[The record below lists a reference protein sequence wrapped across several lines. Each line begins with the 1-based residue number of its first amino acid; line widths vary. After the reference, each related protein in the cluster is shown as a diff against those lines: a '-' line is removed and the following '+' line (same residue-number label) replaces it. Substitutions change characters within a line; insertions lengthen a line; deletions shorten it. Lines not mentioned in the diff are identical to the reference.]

1 MPATDQYL
9 RDIKKVHVVF
19 CLSAIAFAVATV
31 VILYRDHDDEWRGY
45 QSDFDAIE
53 TLVAKH
59 AIEDAAVDAGGSKA
73 LGVAFSEDGKYL
85 VSASLDETLK
95 VWKMSRGRGTD
106 KGEQT
111 RTLTGHT
118 EAVNSV
124 AFNVSGKLL
133 ASASADDTVKVWK
146 VEYTGDS
153 AEEQS
158 KLAPELEHTLVGH
171 SDDVTSVA
179 FSTDGKLLAS
189 ASFDHTIKLW
199 DAVTGRETLTLAGHT
214 DAVNGVAFSPDGKL
228 LASGSLDHTV
238 KVWDAATGQE
248 ELTLEGHAAAVNG
261 VAFSP
266 DGTQL
271 ASASADKTVKVWDAA
286 TGQEKLTL
294 EGHLDAVN
302 SVTFS
307 LKAGAWLATA
317 SADKTVKVWDATTGK
332 KALTLEGHTD
342 NVRSVMFSPDETR
355 LASASFDKS
364 VKVWD
369 AATGRERLTLKERT
383 DVEDY
388 QASRD
393 ELKAKIGEIDDRLT
407 NSDEQYVA
415 LSATV
420 AESARLYD
428 LKGREVRFKR
438 ADRDVAK
445 ANLDLGI
452 RDSVSDDEMSGL
464 QATFDAALAV
474 VVALELEWEQLETT
488 YRDEQKQLA
497 EISAERDA
505 LDIELKAYTSQ
516 VVRIETALDDIAP
529 DGWLKKYKRKFME
542 LPIIDGFNGHQRV
555 IQDWLPELKIT
566 LGMSKTARFDRCRT
580 CHLGIDKFGAGD
592 VPSFP
597 HGEVASG
604 SPEDWVAANE
614 FPHPFAS
621 HPRPDVYLTA
631 ASPHPLPEFGCTIC
645 HDGQGSATSF
655 HNVQHGPNDPV
666 ESDEWNEKYGYSHNH
681 FWEYSMLPERLRESA
696 CLKCHHEVI
705 ELGVN
710 PKYGPTA
717 PKAFEGWE
725 LIQKYGC
732 FGCHEINGFDGH
744 DRIGPDLRLEPTVEE
759 LPKYASDPNMVAG
772 KMRKVGPGLKHVAQ
786 KSGANWIAY
795 WTEDPQ
801 RFRASTRMPKF
812 FGLSNLADHAGME
825 ISKVELAGIAQFLT
839 KQSTD
844 IELDSPAEGYEPDVE
859 RGKESMAK
867 RGCIACHKHS
877 DPAFAGGDADFGP
890 DLSVTSQKLLAGK
903 KGFDWVY
910 TWIRDPQRHHPRSRM
925 PNLFLEPVLDADG
938 QVSEDPAADI
948 AAFLV
953 GEGPKEWPAPE
964 YDDKAANDL
973 AELYLSGKLLT
984 AAQFKGFKQTRV
996 FPLAKEDI
1004 KGDEIE
1010 LVYEGEGAPDENQF
1024 RTLMMNYLG
1033 RRSVSRYGCYGC
1045 HDING
1050 FGTSRPIGTALQDWG
1065 RKDPSRLALEHVAEF
1080 LHHHGEKDGSSTSE
1094 FVAEALRDE
1103 KANAFDSDEEREEA
1117 LRTSFFYDSLMH
1129 HGRPGFIFQKLRHP
1143 RSYDFEKTQSKTY
1156 VERLVMPKFP
1166 LTDENIESIATF
1178 VLGLVAEPP
1187 ASRYIYTP
1195 DRRSEDRNQGEILL
1209 RKYNCISCHMTD
1221 MHEIEVAVGGGD
1233 QAAEPT
1239 DASAFHGFA
1248 LDKLLEIRP
1257 PQQAWT
1263 GRSHEVLVEGDD
1275 KESLPTAKFRGMLMM
1290 TPENSPFYDEED
1302 PETWQ
1307 YSFTTWQP
1315 ASLTKP
1321 GSAHDGGLKLPG
1333 SLFVTLQSHIVN
1345 LQRAQTGGFAEWLV
1359 RRSMGDEF
1367 DPKAFDDAWQNG
1379 PPPLFGEGVKVQTE
1393 WLYRFLRE
1401 PDQIRFLKTGLRM
1414 PKFNMSSDEA
1424 RILANYFAAADG
1436 AIYPYEAIPQS
1447 DQGYLAEMQE
1457 LFSKN
1462 HAERAS
1468 EQSYLQESWQML
1480 STTLCIKCHSV
1491 GGREFAT
1498 DPSKPNDPNV
1508 THAPNL
1514 DRVNSRLRPDWLSVW
1529 VSNPKWL
1536 TPYTAMP
1543 IPFPKGQK
1551 QYAPLFGT
1559 DAESQTIGVR
1569 DALMNYYRLLEKNT
1583 EPLPPL
1589 PTAAAAAAAAEQASL
1604 N

>member
-1 MPATDQYL
+1 MCGWPLVLANGFSEFRLTGQVRTTMPATDQYL
-9 RDIKKVHVVF
+9 RNIKKVHVVF
-19 CLSAIAFAVATV
+19 CLSTIAFAMSTV
-31 VILYRDHDDEWRGY
+31 LILYRDHDDEWRGY

-53 TLVAKH
+53 TAVAQD
-59 AIEDAAVDAGGSKA
+59 AIEAAAIEAGGS
-73 LGVAFSEDGKYL
+73 
-85 VSASLDETLK
+85 
-95 VWKMSRGRGTD
+95 
-106 KGEQT
+106 
-111 RTLTGHT
+111 
-118 EAVNSV
+118 
-124 AFNVSGKLL
+124 
-133 ASASADDTVKVWK
+133 
-146 VEYTGDS
+146 
-153 AEEQS
+153 
-158 KLAPELEHTLVGH
+158 
-171 SDDVTSVA
+171 
-179 FSTDGKLLAS
+179 
-189 ASFDHTIKLW
+189 
-199 DAVTGRETLTLAGHT
+199 
-214 DAVNGVAFSPDGKL
+214 
-228 LASGSLDHTV
+228 
-238 KVWDAATGQE
+238 
-248 ELTLEGHAAAVNG
+248 
-261 VAFSP
+261 
-266 DGTQL
+266 
-271 ASASADKTVKVWDAA
+271 
-286 TGQEKLTL
+286 
-294 EGHLDAVN
+294 
-302 SVTFS
+302 
-307 LKAGAWLATA
+307 
-317 SADKTVKVWDATTGK
+317 
-332 KALTLEGHTD
+332 
-342 NVRSVMFSPDETR
+342 
-355 LASASFDKS
+355 
-364 VKVWD
+364 
-369 AATGRERLTLKERT
+369 
-383 DVEDY
+383 VEDY
-388 QASRD
+388 EARTA
-393 ELKAKIGEIDDRLT
+393 ELNDKIDGITSQLT
-407 NSDEQYVA
+407 TSNQSYAELSD
-415 LSATV
+415 TV
-420 AESARLYD
+420 AETARLYD

-452 RDSVSDDEMSGL
+452 RDVVPADEMDGL
-464 QATFDAALAV
+464 KAIFDKARAV
-474 VVALELEWEQLETT
+474 VVGLELEWEQLETQ
-488 YRDEQKQLA
+488 YRAEQKQLA
-497 EISAERDA
+497 ELTTERDA
-505 LDIELKAYTSQ
+505 LDAELKAYTSQ

-529 DGWLKKYKRKFME
+529 GHWLKKYKRGFME

-566 LGMSKTARFDRCRT
+566 LGMARTARFDRCRT

-592 VPSFP
+592 VASFP
-597 HGEVASG
+597 HGESG
-604 SPEDWVAANE
+604 SDSPEDWVAANQ

-621 HPRPDVYLTA
+621 HPRPDIYLTA

-655 HNVQHGPNDPV
+655 HNAQHGPNDPV
-666 ESDEWNEKYGYSHNH
+666 ESQEWKDEFGYFHNH
-681 FWEYSMLPERLRESA
+681 FWEYPMLPERLREST

-710 PKYGPTA
+710 PEFGPTA
-717 PKAFEGWE
+717 PKAFDGWQ

-759 LPKYASDPNMVAG
+759 LPKYASDPNMVPG
-772 KMRKVGPGLKHVAQ
+772 KMRKVGPGLKHIAQ
-786 KSGANWIAY
+786 KSGKNWIAY

-801 RFRASTRMPKF
+801 RFRKSTRMPKF
-812 FGLSNLADHAGME
+812 FGLSNLQDHAGLE
-825 ISKVELAGIAQFLT
+825 ISKVELAGIAQFLGH
-839 KQSTD
+839 QSTD
-844 IELDSPAEGYEPDVE
+844 INLDSPADGYVADAE

-867 RGCIACHKHS
+867 RGCIACHQHS
-877 DPAFAGGDADFGP
+877 DPAFAGGEADFGP
-890 DLSVTSQKLLAGK
+890 DLSVTSQKLLPGK
-903 KGFDWVY
+903 AGFDWVY

-925 PNLFLEPVLDADG
+925 PNLFLEPIVDAEG
-938 QVSEDPAADI
+938 RVTEDPAADI

-953 GEGPKEWPAPE
+953 GDGPKEWPAPE
-964 YDDKAANDL
+964 YDEKSAIEL
-973 AELYLSGKLLT
+973 AKLYLSGKLLT
-984 AAQFKGFKQTRV
+984 AAQFEDFKATRV

-1033 RRSVSRYGCYGC
+1033 RRSISRYGCYGC

-1065 RKDPSRLALEHVAEF
+1065 RKDPSRLALDHVAEF
-1080 LHHHGEKDGSSTSE
+1080 LHHHGEKDGSSTAA
-1094 FVAEALRDE
+1094 FVEDALK
-1103 KANAFDSDEEREEA
+1103 KAGADAFDSEEEREA
-1117 LRTSFFYDSLMH
+1117 GMRTSFFYDSLMH

-1143 RSYDFEKTQSKTY
+1143 RSYDFEKTSSKTY

-1166 LTDENIESIATF
+1166 LTDDNIESIATF
-1178 VLGLVAEPP
+1178 VLGLIAEPP
-1187 ASRYIYTP
+1187 AAEYIYTP

-1221 MHEIEVAVGGGD
+1221 MHEIEVAVSEGD
-1233 QAAEPT
+1233 QAMEPT

-1257 PQQAWT
+1257 PSQAWT
-1263 GRSHEVLVEGDD
+1263 GRDYTVVVDGEEDQT
-1275 KESLPTAKFRGMLMM
+1275 LPTMKFRGMLMM
-1290 TPENSPFYDEED
+1290 TPDNSPFYDEED
-1302 PETWQ
+1302 PDTWQ
-1307 YSFTTWQP
+1307 YSFTTWEP

-1321 GSAHDGGLKLPG
+1321 GSEEDGGLKLPG
-1333 SLFVTLQSHIVN
+1333 SLFVTQQSRLASLN
-1345 LQRAQTGGFAEWLV
+1345 KAQTGGFAEWLV

-1367 DPKAFDDAWQNG
+1367 NPKAFDDAWQNG
-1379 PPPLFGEGVKVQTE
+1379 PPPLFGEGIKVQTE

-1457 LFSKN
+1457 LFKTN
-1462 HAERAS
+1462 HAARAS
-1468 EQSYLQESWQML
+1468 EHSYLQESWQML

-1491 GGREFAT
+1491 GGRVFAT

-1514 DRVNSRLRPDWLSVW
+1514 DRVNARLRPDWLSVW
-1529 VSNPKWL
+1529 VSNPKWM

-1551 QYAPLFGT
+1551 QYTPLFGA

-1583 EPLPPL
+1583 EPLPPWRD
-1589 PTAAAAAAAAEQASL
+1589 PAAAAAEQANL

>member
-9 RDIKKVHVVF
+9 RNIKKVHVVF
-19 CLSAIAFAVATV
+19 CLSTIAFAVSTALM
-31 VILYRDHDDEWRGY
+31 LYLDHNDEWRGY
-45 QSDFDAIE
+45 QSEFDAIE
-53 TLVAKH
+53 TAVARN
-59 AIEDAAVDAGGSKA
+59 AIKAASKTAAFEAGFVEDDKDDRKEKDDKAVE
-73 LGVAFSEDGKYL
+73 FY
-85 VSASLDETLK
+85 
-95 VWKMSRGRGTD
+95 
-106 KGEQT
+106 QT
-111 RTLTGHT
+111 R
-118 EAVNSV
+118 
-124 AFNVSGKLL
+124 
-133 ASASADDTVKVWK
+133 
-146 VEYTGDS
+146 S
-153 AEEQS
+153 AELNE
-158 KLAPELEHTLVGH
+158 KIDGI
-171 SDDVTSVA
+171 TSQ
-179 FSTDGKLLAS
+179 F
-189 ASFDHTIKLW
+189 
-199 DAVTGRETLTLAGHT
+199 
-214 DAVNGVAFSPDGKL
+214 
-228 LASGSLDHTV
+228 
-238 KVWDAATGQE
+238 
-248 ELTLEGHAAAVNG
+248 
-261 VAFSP
+261 
-266 DGTQL
+266 
-271 ASASADKTVKVWDAA
+271 
-286 TGQEKLTL
+286 
-294 EGHLDAVN
+294 
-302 SVTFS
+302 
-307 LKAGAWLATA
+307 
-317 SADKTVKVWDATTGK
+317 TTGIQRY
-332 KALTLEGHTD
+332 A
-342 NVRSVMFSPDETR
+342 
-355 LASASFDKS
+355 
-364 VKVWD
+364 
-369 AATGRERLTLKERT
+369 
-383 DVEDY
+383 
-388 QASRD
+388 
-393 ELKAKIGEIDDRLT
+393 EL
-407 NSDEQYVA
+407 SD
-415 LSATV
+415 TV
-420 AESARLYD
+420 AETARLYD

-445 ANLDLGI
+445 ANLDLGV
-452 RDSVSDDEMSGL
+452 RDVVPKDEKDRL
-464 QATFDAALAV
+464 EVTFEEARV
-474 VVALELEWEQLETT
+474 VVVGLELEWEQLETK
-488 YRDEQKQLA
+488 YGAEQKQLA
-497 EISAERDA
+497 EITAERDA
-505 LDIELKAYTSQ
+505 LDAELKAYTSQ
-516 VVRIETALDDIAP
+516 VVRIETALDNIAP
-529 DGWLKKYKRKFME
+529 DDWLKKYKRGFME

-566 LGMSKTARFDRCRT
+566 LGMARTARFDRCRT
-580 CHLGIDKFGAGD
+580 CHLGIDKFGEGD
-592 VPSFP
+592 VLNFP
-597 HGEVASG
+597 HGETDSD
-604 SPEDWVAANE
+604 SPADWVAANK

-655 HNVQHGPNDPV
+655 NNAQHGPNDPV

-710 PKYGPTA
+710 PEFGTTA

-732 FGCHEINGFDGH
+732 FGCHEINGYDGH
-744 DRIGPDLRLEPTVEE
+744 DRIGPDMRLEPTVEQ
-759 LPKYASDPNMVAG
+759 LPKYASDPNMIPG
-772 KMRKVGPGLKHVAQ
+772 EMRKVGPGLKHIAQ
-786 KSGANWIAY
+786 KSGENWIAY

-812 FGLSNLADHAGME
+812 FRLSNSGGYLDSVDPHDFEGRE

-839 KQSTD
+839 QQSTD
-844 IELDSPAEGYEPDVE
+844 VELDSPAEGYVPPRFVLKDPTDVE
-859 RGKESMAK
+859 NDSAAKGSAPEGFVENPDYQELVNRGKESMAK

-877 DPAFAGGDADFGP
+877 DPAFAGGEADFGP

-925 PNLFLEPVLDADG
+925 PNLFLEPRLDADG
-938 QVSEDPAADI
+938 NVLEDPAADI
-948 AAFLV
+948 ALFLV
-953 GEGPKEWPAPE
+953 GDGPKEWPVPE
-964 YDDKAANDL
+964 YNKQAADDL

-984 AAQFKGFKQTRV
+984 AAQFEDFMTTRE
-996 FPLAKEDI
+996 FPLAKDDI

-1010 LVYEGEGAPDENQF
+1010 LVYDGDGAPDENQF

-1065 RKDPSRLALEHVAEF
+1065 RKDTSRLALEHVAEF
-1080 LHHHGEKDGSSTSE
+1080 LHHHGEKDGSSTAT
-1094 FVAEALRDE
+1094 FVEEALKNA
-1103 KANAFDSDEEREEA
+1103 KADAFDSEEEREA
-1117 LRTSFFYDSLMH
+1117 GLRTSFFYDSLMH

-1143 RSYDFEKTQSKTY
+1143 RSYDYEKTSTKTY

-1187 ASRYIYTP
+1187 AEQYVYTP
-1195 DRRSEDRNQGEILL
+1195 DRRSEDRNQGEVLL

-1221 MHEIEVAVGGGD
+1221 MHEIEVAVSEGD
-1233 QAAEPT
+1233 QAMEPT

-1257 PQQAWT
+1257 PSQTWT
-1263 GRSHEVLVEGDD
+1263 GRDYEVVVDGEEDQT
-1275 KESLPTAKFRGMLMM
+1275 LPTMKFRGMLMM

-1302 PETWQ
+1302 PDTWQ
-1307 YSFTTWQP
+1307 YSFTTWEP

-1321 GSAHDGGLKLPG
+1321 GSEEDGGVKLPG
-1333 SLFVTLQSHIVN
+1333 SLFVTQQSRLAN
-1345 LQRAQTGGFAEWLV
+1345 LKKAQTGGFAEWLV
-1359 RRSMGDEF
+1359 RKSMGAEF
-1367 DPKAFDDAWQNG
+1367 NPKAFDDAWQNG

-1401 PDQIRFLKTGLRM
+1401 PYQIRFPKPGPNDLTRTGIRM

-1424 RILANYFAAADG
+1424 RILANYFAAAGG

-1457 LFSKN
+1457 LFKTN
-1462 HAERAS
+1462 HAARAS
-1468 EQSYLQESWQML
+1468 EHSYLQESWQML

-1559 DAESQTIGVR
+1559 DAKSQTIGVR

-1583 EPLPPL
+1583 DPLPPWRD
-1589 PTAAAAAAAAEQASL
+1589 PAAAAAEQANL

>member
-19 CLSAIAFAVATV
+19 CLSAIAFAVATAL
-31 VILYRDHDDEWRGY
+31 ILYRDHDDEWRGY

-53 TLVAKH
+53 TAVAQN
-59 AIEDAAVDAGGSKA
+59 AIDAAAVSAGGS
-73 LGVAFSEDGKYL
+73 V
-85 VSASLDETLK
+85 
-95 VWKMSRGRGTD
+95 
-106 KGEQT
+106 
-111 RTLTGHT
+111 
-118 EAVNSV
+118 EAY
-124 AFNVSGKLL
+124 A
-133 ASASADDTVKVWK
+133 AR
-146 VEYTGDS
+146 S
-153 AEEQS
+153 AELGEKIDGLNS
-158 KLAPELEHTLVGH
+158 ALES
-171 SDDVTSVA
+171 SDRSYA
-179 FSTDGKLLAS
+179 EKS
-189 ASFDHTIKLW
+189 
-199 DAVTGRETLTLAGHT
+199 DAV
-214 DAVNGVAFSPDGKL
+214 
-228 LASGSLDHTV
+228 
-238 KVWDAATGQE
+238 
-248 ELTLEGHAAAVNG
+248 
-261 VAFSP
+261 
-266 DGTQL
+266 
-271 ASASADKTVKVWDAA
+271 
-286 TGQEKLTL
+286 
-294 EGHLDAVN
+294 
-302 SVTFS
+302 
-307 LKAGAWLATA
+307 
-317 SADKTVKVWDATTGK
+317 
-332 KALTLEGHTD
+332 
-342 NVRSVMFSPDETR
+342 
-355 LASASFDKS
+355 
-364 VKVWD
+364 
-369 AATGRERLTLKERT
+369 
-383 DVEDY
+383 
-388 QASRD
+388 
-393 ELKAKIGEIDDRLT
+393 
-407 NSDEQYVA
+407 
-415 LSATV
+415 
-420 AESARLYD
+420 AEAARLYD

-452 RDSVSDDEMSGL
+452 RDGVSVDEMSRL
-464 QATFDAALAV
+464 RATFDAALAV
-474 VVALELEWEQLETT
+474 VVGLELEWEQLETK

-497 EISAERDA
+497 EITAERDA
-505 LDIELKAYTSQ
+505 LDSELKAYTSQ
-516 VVRIETALDDIAP
+516 VVRIETAMDDIAP
-529 DGWLKKYKRKFME
+529 NDWLKKYKRNFME

-597 HGEVASG
+597 HGEAGSG

-666 ESDEWNEKYGYSHNH
+666 QSDEWNEKYGYSHNH

-759 LPKYASDPNMVAG
+759 LPKYASDPNMVPG

-812 FGLSNLADHAGME
+812 FGVSNIGGLSDSVDPHDLKGLE
-825 ISKVELAGIAQFLT
+825 ISKVELAGLAQFLT

-877 DPAFAGGDADFGP
+877 DPAFAGGEADFGP

-938 QVSEDPAADI
+938 NVTEDPAADI

-964 YDDKAANDL
+964 YDENAANDL

-984 AAQFKGFKQTRV
+984 AAQYEEFMTTRV
-996 FPLAKEDI
+996 FPLAKKDI

-1033 RRSVSRYGCYGC
+1033 RRSISRYGCYGC

-1065 RKDPSRLALEHVAEF
+1065 RKDTSRLALEHVAEF
-1080 LHHHGEKDGSSTSE
+1080 LHHHGERDGSSTAA
-1094 FVAEALRDE
+1094 FVAEALRDA
-1103 KANAFDSDEEREEA
+1103 KADAFDTDEEREEA

-1187 ASRYIYTP
+1187 ASQYVYTP
-1195 DRRSEDRNQGEILL
+1195 DRRSEDRDQGEILL

-1221 MHEIEVAVGGGD
+1221 MHEIEVAVGDGD
-1233 QAAEPT
+1233 QAAEPS

-1257 PQQAWT
+1257 AQQAWT
-1263 GRSHEVLVEGDD
+1263 GRSHEVAVEGED
-1275 KESLPTAKFRGMLMM
+1275 KETLPTAKFRGMLMM
-1290 TPENSPFYDEED
+1290 TPDNSPFYDEDD

-1315 ASLTKP
+1315 ASLTKH
-1321 GSAHDGGLKLPG
+1321 GSDEDGGVKLPG

-1345 LQRAQTGGFAEWLV
+1345 LKKAQTGGFAEWLV

-1367 DPKAFDDAWQNG
+1367 NPKGFDDAWQNG

-1414 PKFNMSSDEA
+1414 PKFNMSNDEA

-1457 LFSKN
+1457 LFNKN

-1491 GGREFAT
+1491 AGREFAT

-1514 DRVNSRLRPDWLSVW
+1514 ERVNSRLRPDWLSVW
-1529 VSNPKWL
+1529 VSNPKWM

-1543 IPFPKGQK
+1543 VPFPKGQK

-1583 EPLPPL
+1583 EPLPPWRD
-1589 PTAAAAAAAAEQASL
+1589 PAAAAAEQASI

>member
-45 QSDFDAIE
+45 QSDFDAIQ
-53 TLVAKH
+53 TSVAQND
-59 AIEDAAVDAGGSKA
+59 IEDAAADAGGS
-73 LGVAFSEDGKYL
+73 LEDY
-85 VSASLDETLK
+85 
-95 VWKMSRGRGTD
+95 
-106 KGEQT
+106 
-111 RTLTGHT
+111 
-118 EAVNSV
+118 EAR
-124 AFNVSGKLL
+124 
-133 ASASADDTVKVWK
+133 
-146 VEYTGDS
+146 S
-153 AEEQS
+153 AELGERIEA
-158 KLAPELEHTLVGH
+158 LNIELESSNQSYAEL
-171 SDDVTSVA
+171 S
-179 FSTDGKLLAS
+179 
-189 ASFDHTIKLW
+189 
-199 DAVTGRETLTLAGHT
+199 DAVAET
-214 DAVNGVAFSPDGKL
+214 
-228 LASGSLDHTV
+228 
-238 KVWDAATGQE
+238 
-248 ELTLEGHAAAVNG
+248 
-261 VAFSP
+261 
-266 DGTQL
+266 
-271 ASASADKTVKVWDAA
+271 
-286 TGQEKLTL
+286 
-294 EGHLDAVN
+294 
-302 SVTFS
+302 
-307 LKAGAWLATA
+307 
-317 SADKTVKVWDATTGK
+317 
-332 KALTLEGHTD
+332 
-342 NVRSVMFSPDETR
+342 
-355 LASASFDKS
+355 
-364 VKVWD
+364 
-369 AATGRERLTLKERT
+369 
-383 DVEDY
+383 
-388 QASRD
+388 
-393 ELKAKIGEIDDRLT
+393 
-407 NSDEQYVA
+407 
-415 LSATV
+415 
-420 AESARLYD
+420 ARLYD

-452 RDSVSDDEMSGL
+452 RDAVSDDEMSRL
-464 QATFDAALAV
+464 KAAFDAALAV
-474 VVALELEWEQLETT
+474 VVSLELEWEQLETK

-497 EISAERDA
+497 EITADRDA
-505 LDIELKAYTSQ
+505 LDSELKAYTAQ

-566 LGMSKTARFDRCRT
+566 LGMSQTARFDRCRT
-580 CHLGIDKFGAGD
+580 CHLGIDKFGAGN

-597 HGEVASG
+597 HGEAGSG

-645 HDGQGSATSF
+645 HDGQGSATTF
-655 HNVQHGPNDPV
+655 NNAQHGPNDPV
-666 ESDEWNEKYGYSHNH
+666 QSDEWNEKYGYSHNH

-710 PKYGPTA
+710 PEFGPTA

-759 LPKYASDPNMVAG
+759 LPKYASDPNMVPG

-825 ISKVELAGIAQFLT
+825 ISKVELAGIAQFLI

-844 IELDSPAEGYEPDVE
+844 IELDSPAEGYKPDVE

-903 KGFDWVY
+903 KGFDWIY

-938 QVSEDPAADI
+938 NVTEDPAADI

-953 GEGPKEWPAPE
+953 GEGPKEWPEPE
-964 YDDKAANDL
+964 YDEKAASDL

-984 AAQFKGFKQTRV
+984 AAQYKEFMTTRV

-1024 RTLMMNYLG
+1024 RTMMMNYLG

-1050 FGTSRPIGTALQDWG
+1050 FGTARPIGTALQDWG

-1080 LHHHGEKDGSSTSE
+1080 LHHHGEKDGSSTTA

-1103 KANAFDSDEEREEA
+1103 EADAFDSEEEREEA

-1187 ASRYIYTP
+1187 ASQYVYTP

-1221 MHEIEVAVGGGD
+1221 MHEIEVAVADGD

-1263 GRSHEVLVEGDD
+1263 GREVLIDGEE
-1275 KESLPTAKFRGMLMM
+1275 KERSIARFRGMLMM

-1307 YSFTTWQP
+1307 YSFTTWEP
-1315 ASLTKP
+1315 VSLTKP
-1321 GSAHDGGLKLPG
+1321 GSDEDGGLKLPG
-1333 SLFVTLQSHIVN
+1333 SLFVTLQSNIVN
-1345 LQRAQTGGFAEWLV
+1345 LKRAQTGGFAEWLV

-1367 DPKAFDDAWQNG
+1367 NPKAFDDAWQNG

-1457 LFSKN
+1457 LFTKN

-1491 GGREFAT
+1491 GGREFIAA
-1498 DPSKPNDPNV
+1498 PNDPNV

-1529 VSNPKWL
+1529 VSNPKWM

-1551 QYAPLFGT
+1551 QYTPLFGA

-1583 EPLPPL
+1583 EPLPPWRD
-1589 PTAAAAAAAAEQASL
+1589 PAAAAAEQASL

>member
-31 VILYRDHDDEWRGY
+31 VILYRDHADEWRGY
-45 QSDFDAIE
+45 QSDFDAIQ
-53 TLVAKH
+53 TSVAQN
-59 AIEDAAVDAGGSKA
+59 AIEDAAADAGGS
-73 LGVAFSEDGKYL
+73 LEDY
-85 VSASLDETLK
+85 
-95 VWKMSRGRGTD
+95 
-106 KGEQT
+106 
-111 RTLTGHT
+111 
-118 EAVNSV
+118 EAR
-124 AFNVSGKLL
+124 
-133 ASASADDTVKVWK
+133 
-146 VEYTGDS
+146 S
-153 AEEQS
+153 AELGE
-158 KLAPELEHTLVGH
+158 KIEELNRELESSNQSYAEL
-171 SDDVTSVA
+171 S
-179 FSTDGKLLAS
+179 
-189 ASFDHTIKLW
+189 
-199 DAVTGRETLTLAGHT
+199 DAVAET
-214 DAVNGVAFSPDGKL
+214 
-228 LASGSLDHTV
+228 
-238 KVWDAATGQE
+238 
-248 ELTLEGHAAAVNG
+248 
-261 VAFSP
+261 
-266 DGTQL
+266 
-271 ASASADKTVKVWDAA
+271 
-286 TGQEKLTL
+286 
-294 EGHLDAVN
+294 
-302 SVTFS
+302 
-307 LKAGAWLATA
+307 
-317 SADKTVKVWDATTGK
+317 
-332 KALTLEGHTD
+332 
-342 NVRSVMFSPDETR
+342 
-355 LASASFDKS
+355 
-364 VKVWD
+364 
-369 AATGRERLTLKERT
+369 
-383 DVEDY
+383 
-388 QASRD
+388 
-393 ELKAKIGEIDDRLT
+393 
-407 NSDEQYVA
+407 
-415 LSATV
+415 
-420 AESARLYD
+420 ARLYD

-452 RDSVSDDEMSGL
+452 RDAVSDDEMSSL

-474 VVALELEWEQLETT
+474 VVGLELEWEQLETK
-488 YRDEQKQLA
+488 YRSEQKQLA
-497 EISAERDA
+497 EITADRDA
-505 LDIELKAYTSQ
+505 LDSELKAYTSQ

-529 DGWLKKYKRKFME
+529 DNWLKKYKRKFME

-566 LGMSKTARFDRCRT
+566 LGMSRTARFDRCRT
-580 CHLGIDKFGAGD
+580 CHLGIDKFGAGN

-597 HGEVASG
+597 HGGAGSG
-604 SPEDWVAANE
+604 SPEDWVSANE

-631 ASPHPLPEFGCTIC
+631 ASPHPLPDFGCTIC

-655 HNVQHGPNDPV
+655 NNAQHGPNDPV
-666 ESDEWNEKYGYSHNH
+666 QSDEWNEQYGYKHNH

-710 PKYGPTA
+710 PEFGPTA
-717 PKAFEGWE
+717 PKAFEGWD

-744 DRIGPDLRLEPTVEE
+744 DRIGPDLRLEPTAEE
-759 LPKYASDPNMVAG
+759 LPKYASDPNMVPG

-786 KSGANWIAY
+786 KTGANWIAY

-801 RFRASTRMPKF
+801 RFRPTTRMPKF
-812 FGLSNLADHAGME
+812 FGLSKLGAKEDVHGAN

-844 IELDSPAEGYEPDVE
+844 IELDSPAEGYKPDVE

-938 QVSEDPAADI
+938 NVTEDPAADI

-953 GEGPKEWPAPE
+953 GEGPKEWPEPE
-964 YDDKAANDL
+964 YDENAASDL

-984 AAQFKGFKQTRV
+984 AAQYKEFMTTRV
-996 FPLAKEDI
+996 FPLAKEDV

-1010 LVYEGEGAPDENQF
+1010 LVYEGDGAPDENQF
-1024 RTLMMNYLG
+1024 RTMMMNYLG

-1080 LHHHGEKDGSSTSE
+1080 LHHHGEKDGSSTAE

-1103 KANAFDSDEEREEA
+1103 EANAFDSVEEREEA

-1187 ASRYIYTP
+1187 APQYVYTP
-1195 DRRSEDRNQGEILL
+1195 DRRAEDRNQGEILL

-1221 MHEIEVAVGGGD
+1221 MHEIEVAVGDGD

-1263 GRSHEVLVEGDD
+1263 GRSHEVLVEGEDS
-1275 KESLPTAKFRGMLMM
+1275 ETLPTAKFRGMLMM

-1307 YSFTTWQP
+1307 YSFTTWEP

-1321 GSAHDGGLKLPG
+1321 GSDEDGGLKLPG
-1333 SLFVTLQSHIVN
+1333 SLFVTLQSNIVN
-1345 LQRAQTGGFAEWLV
+1345 LKRAQTGGFAEWLV

-1367 DPKAFDDAWQNG
+1367 NPKAFDDAWQNG

-1401 PDQIRFLKTGLRM
+1401 PGQIRFLKTGLRM

-1457 LFSKN
+1457 LFTKN

-1491 GGREFAT
+1491 GGREFIAA
-1498 DPSKPNDPNV
+1498 PNDPNV

-1529 VSNPKWL
+1529 VSNPKWM

-1551 QYAPLFGT
+1551 QYTPLFGA

-1583 EPLPPL
+1583 EPLPPWRD
-1589 PTAAAAAAAAEQASL
+1589 PAAAAAEQASL

>member
-19 CLSAIAFAVATV
+19 CLSAIAFAVSTV

-45 QSDFDAIE
+45 QSKFDAIE
-53 TLVAKH
+53 TAVAQR
-59 AIEDAAVDAGGSKA
+59 AIESAEVTAAGSVDGY
-73 LGVAFSEDGKYL
+73 EDR
-85 VSASLDETLK
+85 SAELQEKID
-95 VWKMSRGRGTD
+95 G
-106 KGEQT
+106 
-111 RTLTGHT
+111 LTT
-118 EAVNSV
+118 ELESSNDRYAE
-124 AFNVSGKLL
+124 LT
-133 ASASADDTVKVWK
+133 DTV
-146 VEYTGDS
+146 
-153 AEEQS
+153 EE
-158 KLAPELEHTLVGH
+158 T
-171 SDDVTSVA
+171 
-179 FSTDGKLLAS
+179 
-189 ASFDHTIKLW
+189 
-199 DAVTGRETLTLAGHT
+199 
-214 DAVNGVAFSPDGKL
+214 
-228 LASGSLDHTV
+228 
-238 KVWDAATGQE
+238 
-248 ELTLEGHAAAVNG
+248 
-261 VAFSP
+261 
-266 DGTQL
+266 
-271 ASASADKTVKVWDAA
+271 
-286 TGQEKLTL
+286 
-294 EGHLDAVN
+294 
-302 SVTFS
+302 
-307 LKAGAWLATA
+307 
-317 SADKTVKVWDATTGK
+317 
-332 KALTLEGHTD
+332 
-342 NVRSVMFSPDETR
+342 
-355 LASASFDKS
+355 
-364 VKVWD
+364 
-369 AATGRERLTLKERT
+369 
-383 DVEDY
+383 
-388 QASRD
+388 
-393 ELKAKIGEIDDRLT
+393 
-407 NSDEQYVA
+407 
-415 LSATV
+415 
-420 AESARLYD
+420 ARLYD

-445 ANLDLGI
+445 ANLDLGV
-452 RDSVSDDEMSGL
+452 RDAVSDDEMSRL
-464 QATFDAALAV
+464 KSKFDEDLAV
-474 VVALELEWEQLETT
+474 VVALELQWEQLETK
-488 YRDEQKQLA
+488 YRSEQKELA
-497 EISAERDA
+497 AITADRDA
-505 LDIELKAYTSQ
+505 LDSELKAYTSQ

-529 DGWLKKYKRKFME
+529 NSWLKKYKRKFME

-580 CHLGIDKFGAGD
+580 CHLGIQKFGAGD

-597 HGEVASG
+597 HGEDGSG
-604 SPEDWVAANE
+604 SAEEWVAANK

-655 HNVQHGPNDPV
+655 NNAQHGPNDPV
-666 ESDEWNEKYGYSHNH
+666 QSDEWNEKYGYSHNH

-710 PKYGPTA
+710 PDYGPTA

-732 FGCHEINGFDGH
+732 FGCHEINGYDGH

-759 LPKYASDPNMVAG
+759 LPKYASDPNMVPG
-772 KMRKVGPGLKHVAQ
+772 KMRKVGPGLKHIAQ
-786 KSGANWIAY
+786 KSGENWIAY

-812 FGLSNLADHAGME
+812 FGLSNLEDHAGMN

-839 KQSTD
+839 KQSTN
-844 IELDSPAEGYEPDVE
+844 IELDSHAEGYKPDIE

-867 RGCIACHKHS
+867 RGCMACHKHS
-877 DPAFAGGDADFGP
+877 DPAFAGAEADFGP

-925 PNLFLEPVLDADG
+925 PNLFLEPVLDGDG
-938 QVSEDPAADI
+938 KVLEDPAADI

-953 GEGPKEWPAPE
+953 GEGPKEWPEPE
-964 YDDKAANDL
+964 YDKQAADDL

-984 AAQFKGFKQTRV
+984 AAQFKTFMDTRL
-996 FPLAKEDI
+996 FPLSREDI

-1010 LVYEGEGAPDENQF
+1010 LVYEGEGAPDANQF
-1024 RTLMMNYLG
+1024 QTMMMNYLG

-1080 LHHHGEKDGSSTSE
+1080 LHHHGEKDGSSTAA
-1094 FVAEALRDE
+1094 FVEDALRDE
-1103 KANAFDSDEEREEA
+1103 NADAFDSEEKREEA

-1187 ASRYIYTP
+1187 ASQYVYTP
-1195 DRRSEDRNQGEILL
+1195 DRRSEDRDQGEILL

-1221 MHEIEVAVGGGD
+1221 MHEIEFAVAEGD
-1233 QAAEPT
+1233 QAGEPADAEEL
-1239 DASAFHGFA
+1239 SKFHGFA
-1248 LDKLLEIRP
+1248 LEKLLEIRP
-1257 PQQAWT
+1257 PSQAWT
-1263 GRSHEVLVEGDD
+1263 GHSHEVVVEGED
-1275 KESLPTAKFRGMLMM
+1275 KEILPTAKFRGMLMV
-1290 TPENSPFYDEED
+1290 TPENYALYDEDD
-1302 PETWQ
+1302 PDSWRYTL
-1307 YSFTTWQP
+1307 TTWEP

-1321 GSAHDGGLKLPG
+1321 GAKEEGGVKLPS
-1333 SLFVTLQSHIVN
+1333 SLVQTLQSHLVN
-1345 LQRAQTGGFAEWLV
+1345 LKRARTGGFAEWLV
-1359 RRSMGDEF
+1359 RRSMGNVF
-1367 DPKAFDDAWQNG
+1367 DPVKFDVAWQNG

-1424 RILANYFAAADG
+1424 RVLANYFAAVDG

-1457 LFSKN
+1457 LFRKN

-1468 EQSYLQESWQML
+1468 KHSYLQESWQML
-1480 STTLCIKCHSV
+1480 TTTLCIKCHAV
-1491 GGREFAT
+1491 GGREFAI
-1498 DPSKPNDPNV
+1498 DPSNPNDPTV

-1514 DRVNSRLRPDWLSVW
+1514 ERVNSRLRPDWLSVW
-1529 VSNPKWL
+1529 LVNPKWL
-1536 TPYTAMP
+1536 TPYTVMP
-1543 IPFPKGQK
+1543 EPFKKGLTQFP
-1551 QYAPLFGT
+1551 PLFGT

-1583 EPLPPL
+1583 EPLPKYID
-1589 PTAAAAAAAAEQASL
+1589 PTEAAGEQASL

>member
-9 RDIKKVHVVF
+9 RNIKKVHVVF
-19 CLSAIAFAVATV
+19 CLSTIAFAMSTV
-31 VILYRDHDDEWRGY
+31 LILYRDHDDEWRGY

-53 TLVAKH
+53 TAVAQD
-59 AIEDAAVDAGGSKA
+59 AIEAAAIEAGGSVDNYETRSTE
-73 LGVAFSEDGKYL
+73 LNENI
-85 VSASLDETLK
+85 DEI
-95 VWKMSRGRGTD
+95 
-106 KGEQT
+106 
-111 RTLTGHT
+111 
-118 EAVNSV
+118 NS
-124 AFNVSGKLL
+124 
-133 ASASADDTVKVWK
+133 
-146 VEYTGDS
+146 
-153 AEEQS
+153 
-158 KLAPELEHTLVGH
+158 
-171 SDDVTSVA
+171 
-179 FSTDGKLLAS
+179 
-189 ASFDHTIKLW
+189 
-199 DAVTGRETLTLAGHT
+199 
-214 DAVNGVAFSPDGKL
+214 
-228 LASGSLDHTV
+228 
-238 KVWDAATGQE
+238 
-248 ELTLEGHAAAVNG
+248 
-261 VAFSP
+261 
-266 DGTQL
+266 QL
-271 ASASADKTVKVWDAA
+271 
-286 TGQEKLTL
+286 
-294 EGHLDAVN
+294 
-302 SVTFS
+302 
-307 LKAGAWLATA
+307 
-317 SADKTVKVWDATTGK
+317 TTGTEEF
-332 KALTLEGHTD
+332 AEL
-342 NVRSVMFSPDETR
+342 S
-355 LASASFDKS
+355 
-364 VKVWD
+364 
-369 AATGRERLTLKERT
+369 ERFG
-383 DVEDY
+383 
-388 QASRD
+388 
-393 ELKAKIGEIDDRLT
+393 EL
-407 NSDEQYVA
+407 SDQ
-415 LSATV
+415 V
-420 AESARLYD
+420 AETARLYD

-445 ANLDLGI
+445 ANLDLGV
-452 RDSVSDDEMSGL
+452 RDVLPSDEMDEL
-464 QATFDAALAV
+464 KAIFDKARAV
-474 VVALELEWEQLETT
+474 VVGLELEWEQLETK
-488 YRDEQKQLA
+488 YRAEQKQLA
-497 EISAERDA
+497 EITAERDA
-505 LDIELKAYTSQ
+505 LDAELKAYTSQ
-516 VVRIETALDDIAP
+516 VVRIKTALDDIAP
-529 DGWLKKYKRKFME
+529 VDWLKKYKRGFME

-566 LGMSKTARFDRCRT
+566 LGMARTARFDRCRT
-580 CHLGIDKFGAGD
+580 CHLGIDKFGTGD

-597 HGEVASG
+597 HGESDSD
-604 SPEDWVAANE
+604 SPNDWVAANQ

-655 HNVQHGPNDPV
+655 HNAQHGPNDPV
-666 ESDEWNEKYGYSHNH
+666 QSDEWNAEYGYSHNH

-710 PKYGPTA
+710 PEYGATA

-759 LPKYASDPNMVAG
+759 RSKYASDPNMVPG

-812 FGLSNLADHAGME
+812 FGLSNLGDHAGME
-825 ISKVELAGIAQFLT
+825 ISKVELAGLAQFLT

-844 IELDSPAEGYEPDVE
+844 IELDSPAEGYEPDVA

-877 DPAFAGGDADFGP
+877 DPAFAGGEADFGP
-890 DLSVTSQKLLAGK
+890 DLSVTSQKLLPGK
-903 KGFDWVY
+903 AGFDWVY

-925 PNLFLEPVLDADG
+925 PNLFLEPVLDAG
-938 QVSEDPAADI
+938 GKVVEDPAADI

-953 GEGPKEWPAPE
+953 GDGPKEWPAPE
-964 YDDKAANDL
+964 YDEGSASDL

-984 AAQFKGFKQTRV
+984 AAQFEDFMTTRV

-1010 LVYEGEGAPDENQF
+1010 LVYEGDGAPDENQF

-1050 FGTSRPIGTALQDWG
+1050 FGMSRPIGTALQDWG
-1065 RKDPSRLALEHVAEF
+1065 RKDTSRLALEHVEEF
-1080 LHHHGEKDGSSTSE
+1080 LHHHGERDGSSTSA
-1094 FVAEALRDE
+1094 FVAEALRDA
-1103 KANAFDSDEEREEA
+1103 KADAFDTDEEREEA

-1187 ASRYIYTP
+1187 ASQYVYAP

-1209 RKYNCISCHMTD
+1209 RQYNCISCHMTD
-1221 MHEIEVAVGGGD
+1221 MHEIEVAVADGD

-1263 GRSHEVLVEGDD
+1263 GRSHEVVIEGEDN
-1275 KESLPTAKFRGMLMM
+1275 ETLPTAKFRGMLMM

-1307 YSFTTWQP
+1307 YSFTTWEP

-1321 GSAHDGGLKLPG
+1321 GSDEDGGVKLPG

-1345 LQRAQTGGFAEWLV
+1345 LKRAQTGGFAEWLV
-1359 RRSMGDEF
+1359 RRSMGAEF
-1367 DPKAFDDAWQNG
+1367 NPKGFDDAWQNG

-1436 AIYPYEAIPQS
+1436 AVYPYEAIPQS

-1462 HAERAS
+1462 HAARAS

-1491 GGREFAT
+1491 SGREFAT

-1514 DRVNSRLRPDWLSVW
+1514 ERVNLRLRPDWLSVW
-1529 VSNPKWL
+1529 VSNPKWM

-1551 QYAPLFGT
+1551 QYTPLFGA

-1583 EPLPPL
+1583 EPLPPWRD
-1589 PTAAAAAAAAEQASL
+1589 PAAAAAEQANL

>member
-19 CLSAIAFAVATV
+19 CLSAIAFAVSTV

-45 QSDFDAIE
+45 QSKFDAIE
-53 TLVAKH
+53 MAVAQG
-59 AIEDAAVDAGGSKA
+59 AIE
-73 LGVAFSEDGKYL
+73 
-85 VSASLDETLK
+85 
-95 VWKMSRGRGTD
+95 
-106 KGEQT
+106 
-111 RTLTGHT
+111 
-118 EAVNSV
+118 
-124 AFNVSGKLL
+124 
-133 ASASADDTVKVWK
+133 
-146 VEYTGDS
+146 S
-153 AEEQS
+153 AEVAAAGSVEGYEAESAKFQDEIDV
-158 KLAPELEHTLVGH
+158 LTAMLE
-171 SDDVTSVA
+171 
-179 FSTDGKLLAS
+179 STDEKYAELVKKYEES
-189 ASFDHTIKLW
+189 
-199 DAVTGRETLTLAGHT
+199 T
-214 DAVNGVAFSPDGKL
+214 DAV
-228 LASGSLDHTV
+228 
-238 KVWDAATGQE
+238 
-248 ELTLEGHAAAVNG
+248 
-261 VAFSP
+261 
-266 DGTQL
+266 
-271 ASASADKTVKVWDAA
+271 
-286 TGQEKLTL
+286 
-294 EGHLDAVN
+294 
-302 SVTFS
+302 
-307 LKAGAWLATA
+307 
-317 SADKTVKVWDATTGK
+317 
-332 KALTLEGHTD
+332 
-342 NVRSVMFSPDETR
+342 
-355 LASASFDKS
+355 
-364 VKVWD
+364 
-369 AATGRERLTLKERT
+369 
-383 DVEDY
+383 
-388 QASRD
+388 
-393 ELKAKIGEIDDRLT
+393 
-407 NSDEQYVA
+407 
-415 LSATV
+415 
-420 AESARLYD
+420 AEMARLYD

-452 RDSVSDDEMSGL
+452 RDAVSDDEMARLKSK
-464 QATFDAALAV
+464 FDIALAV
-474 VVALELEWEQLETT
+474 VVALELQWEQLETK
-488 YRDEQKQLA
+488 YRSEQKELA
-497 EISAERDA
+497 AITADRDA
-505 LDIELKAYTSQ
+505 LDSELKAYTSQ

-529 DGWLKKYKRKFME
+529 NSWLKKYKRKFME

-592 VPSFP
+592 IPSFP
-597 HGEVASG
+597 HAGDGSG
-604 SPEDWVAANE
+604 SAEEWVAANE

-655 HNVQHGPNDPV
+655 HNAQHGPNDPV
-666 ESDEWNEKYGYSHNH
+666 QSDEWNEKYGYSHNH

-710 PKYGPTA
+710 PDYGPTA

-725 LIQKYGC
+725 LIRKYGC
-732 FGCHEINGFDGH
+732 FGCHEINGYDGH

-759 LPKYASDPNMVAG
+759 LPKYASDPNMVPG
-772 KMRKVGPGLKHVAQ
+772 KMRKVGPGLKHIAQ
-786 KSGANWIAY
+786 KSGENWIAY

-812 FGLSNLADHAGME
+812 FGLSNLEDHAGMN
-825 ISKVELAGIAQFLT
+825 ISKVELAGLAQFLT
-839 KQSTD
+839 KQSTN
-844 IELDSPAEGYEPDVE
+844 IELDSPVEGYKPDIE

-877 DPAFAGGDADFGP
+877 DPAFAGAEADFGP

-925 PNLFLEPVLDADG
+925 PNLFLEPVLDGDG
-938 QVSEDPAADI
+938 NVLEDPAADI

-953 GEGPKEWPAPE
+953 GEGPKEWPEPE
-964 YDDKAANDL
+964 YDEKAANDL

-984 AAQFKGFKQTRV
+984 AAQFKTFMETGL
-996 FPLAKEDI
+996 FPLSREDI

-1010 LVYEGEGAPDENQF
+1010 LVYEGEGAPDEDQF
-1024 RTLMMNYLG
+1024 KTMMMNYLG

-1050 FGTSRPIGTALQDWG
+1050 FGTSKPIGTALQDWG

-1080 LHHHGEKDGSSTSE
+1080 LHHHGEKDGSSTAT
-1094 FVAEALRDE
+1094 FVEDALRDE
-1103 KANAFDSDEEREEA
+1103 NADAFDSEEEQEEA

-1187 ASRYIYTP
+1187 ASQYVYTP
-1195 DRRSEDRNQGEILL
+1195 DRRSEDRDQGEILL

-1221 MHEIEVAVGGGD
+1221 MHEIEVAVAEGD
-1233 QAAEPT
+1233 QAGEPS

-1263 GRSHEVLVEGDD
+1263 GRDHEVVIDGEE
-1275 KESLPTAKFRGMLMM
+1275 KPLPTAKFRGMLMM

-1307 YSFTTWQP
+1307 YSFTTWEP
-1315 ASLTKP
+1315 SSLTKP
-1321 GSAHDGGLKLPG
+1321 GSDEDGGVKLPG
-1333 SLFVTLQSHIVN
+1333 SLFVTQQSRIAK
-1345 LQRAQTGGFAEWLV
+1345 LKRAQTGGFAEWLV

-1367 DPKAFDDAWQNG
+1367 NPKGFDDAWQNG

-1401 PDQIRFLKTGLRM
+1401 PDQIRYLKTGIRM

-1447 DQGYLAEMQE
+1447 DQEYLAEMQD
-1457 LFSKN
+1457 LFSTN

-1468 EQSYLQESWQML
+1468 EHSYLQESWQML

-1498 DPSKPNDPNV
+1498 DPGKPNDPNV

-1514 DRVNSRLRPDWLSVW
+1514 ERVNSRLRPDWLSVW
-1529 VSNPKWL
+1529 VSNPKWI

-1583 EPLPPL
+1583 EPLPPWRD
-1589 PTAAAAAAAAEQASL
+1589 PAAAAAEQASL